1 MPVRAWLVLVAAV
14 AVALVAEFGIDAGAA
29 DTTFLHWIK
38 HGLIFWSG
46 LTAGA
51 ALTILYHRSQ
61 RATG

>member
-1 MPVRAWLVLVAAV
+1 MLAWLVLLAAV
-14 AVALVAEFGIDAGAA
+14 AIALAAEFGIDAGAA

-51 ALTILYHRSQ
+51 AITVLYFRSQ
-61 RATG
+61 RARG